1 MRILIFGA
9 TGMLGSTLFRTLSKK
24 SNFDVYATARSAS
37 ATKYFSELQT
47 KLITGINAENK
58 DCLIK
63 AFIHAKPDVV
73 INCIG
78 LIKQLPQ
85 ANDPLSAITI
95 NAYLPHELSQLCKL
109 MNCRFIH
116 ISTDCVFSGKK
127 GFYLENDTPDATD
140 VYGRSKL
147 LGEVYDSHAI
157 TLRTSI
163 IGHELTTHQSLVN
176 WFLAQKD
183 KVLGYEKAI
192 FSGLPTIEL
201 AEIIR
206 KVIEEH
212 PDLTG
217 LYHIAG
223 NPINKHDLLQL
234 IATTYHKTIDIIRD
248 SQVAIDRSLNAD
260 LFNSLTG
267 YIAPAWPVL
276 IKRMNQFAKACSQN

>member
-1 MRILIFGA
+1 MKILIFGA
-9 TGMLGSTLFRTLSKK
+9 TGMLGSTLFRTLSK
-24 SNFDVYATARSAS
+24 NTDFDVYATARSTS

-47 KLITGINAENK
+47 KLITDINAENNES
-58 DCLIK
+58 LIN
-63 AFIHAKPDVV
+63 AFIQTKPDVV

-85 ANDPLSAITI
+85 ANEPLKAIAI
-95 NAYLPHELSQLCKL
+95 NAYLPHQLSQLCKL
-109 MNCRFIH
+109 MRCRFIH

-127 GFYLENDTPDATD
+127 GLYLENDTPDATD

-163 IGHELTTHQSLVN
+163 IGHELTTNKSLVN

-201 AEIIR
+201 AEVIR
-206 KVIEEH
+206 KVIQEH

-234 IATTYHKTIDIIRD
+234 IAATYHKTIDIIRD
-248 SQVAIDRSLNAD
+248 SKVAIDRSLNAD
-260 LFNSLTG
+260 LFNGITG
-267 YIAPAWPVL
+267 YVAPSWPEL
-276 IKRMNQFAKACSQN
+276 IKRMNHFSYEFT